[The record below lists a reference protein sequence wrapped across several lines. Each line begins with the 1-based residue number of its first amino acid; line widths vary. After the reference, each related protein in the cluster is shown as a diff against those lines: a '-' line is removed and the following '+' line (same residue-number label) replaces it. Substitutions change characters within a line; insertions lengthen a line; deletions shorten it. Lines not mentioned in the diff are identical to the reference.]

1 MNIVKNSVVLV
12 INLRLYK
19 NVEEKNVKQKFAEW
33 KIANLLLYLLPPSP
47 PPNLKSL
54 IARFLSIMAH
64 Y

>member
-19 NVEEKNVKQKFAEW
+19 NVEEKNVEQKFAEW
-33 KIANLLLYLLPPSP
+33 KIANLLLYLPP

>member
-1 MNIVKNSVVLV
+1 MNIVKNSVGLV
-12 INLRLYK
+12 INLKLYK
-19 NVEEKNVKQKFAEW
+19 NVEEKNVEHKMRNERLQ
-33 KIANLLLYLLPPSP
+33 IYPP